1 LDQIKENDEV
11 TERLKTIPGIGFTM
25 LIGHEIS
32 INTSK
37 WALIEAIKTKDRI
50 VCLNNKLLW
59 SNVG

>member
-37 WALIEAIKTKDRI
+37 WALIEAIKTEDRI